1 MARTKLTKVSPPPS
15 PSTLLKAQIMVMK
28 AAQEKAKAKK
38 VAKAA
43 KSHIEKENKGKNVK
57 SDKGKVAAAPD
68 AGKVKCYHDA
78 SWTVP

>member
-1 MARTKLTKVSPPPS
+1 MARTKLTKVSPPPY

-43 KSHIEKENKGKNVK
+43 KSHVEKENKGKNMK

-78 SWTVP
+78 SQTVP